1 MKDDNGNIIKTIGK
15 MQGALSEQKN
25 RFSAEQA
32 KRESAPRILT
42 PDDFNKKRWTVK
54 ETLQTTL
61 NGELLPITKADLKV
75 MAQNIKALEDAHQY
89 AGGITANEI
98 ISMSRSADIKR
109 AKAEIHQAVPLQIKG
124 GRIHFVTNAG
134 PDSDLTR
141 HHVIVLLE
149 NYEKGMATGTPLQ
162 AAKRAAQG
170 SIKFDCDCGRHTFWY
185 RYITT
190 ILKVNAGRAELG
202 FPKIRNP
209 YLTGI
214 ACKHTLRVM
223 TELNSSLFIHKR
235 IADALAKDRKNLA
248 DKTNKK
254 QQANVKLTQKQAN
267 DLAKKQDKSQRKVG
281 AIEKKAIQQAM
292 ATAKPAKKA
301 ANNTKRTAP
310 NPALP
315 DPYIVQRTQLKS
327 LGQTDKQIDDMI
339 AKETE
344 QYRSMGKSDKQIE
357 AMIKAS
363 IDNQ

>member
-1 MKDDNGNIIKTIGK
+1 MILKIK
-15 MQGALSEQKN
+15 GALSEQKN
-25 RFSAEQA
+25 RSSQEQA
-32 KRESAPRILT
+32 QRETAPRILT

-75 MAQNIKALEDAHQY
+75 MAQNIKALDNANQY

-109 AKAEIHQAVPLQIKG
+109 AKTEIHQAIPLQIKG
-124 GRIHFVTNAG
+124 ERIHFVTNAG
-134 PDSDLTR
+134 PDSTLTR

-149 NYEKGMATGTPLQ
+149 NYEKGMATGTALQ
-162 AAKRAAQG
+162 AAKSAAQG
-170 SIKFDCDCGRHTFWY
+170 SVKFDCDCGRHTFWY

-248 DKTNKK
+248 DKTKRK
-254 QQANVKLTQKQAN
+254 QQANVKMTQKQTSE
-267 DLAKKQDKSQRKVG
+267 LAKKQVKNQRKVG
-281 AIEKKAIQQAM
+281 TIEKKRIEKAM
-292 ATAKPAKKA
+292 QESKPAKKTV
-301 ANNTKRTAP
+301 NNTKRTVP
-310 NPALP
+310 NPVLP
-315 DPYIVQRTQLKS
+315 DPHAAMKSQLK
-327 LGQTDKQIDDMI
+327 L
-339 AKETE
+339 
-344 QYRSMGKSDKQIE
+344 MGLSDKQVE
-357 AMIKAS
+357 AMIQAS